1 MTHQIT
7 SSQEVAADADA
18 AAQRFVATGV
28 EQDCPFVSGT
38 EASREW
44 RAAHQRYL
52 LLHSAAEGSEGGA

>member
-1 MTHQIT
+1 MTHEIL
-7 SSQEVAADADA
+7 SRESIALDADA

-44 RAAHQRYL
+44 RREYL
-52 LLHSAAEGSEGGA
+52 VALSKRSAPVARVSA